1 MGLFATQRCDK
12 KSVWITGASSG
23 IGEALAHEFAKRGA
37 RVVLTGRRMDRL
49 QTLAQQINNNGGTA
63 LALELDV
70 TLDGQCES
78 VVHQIIQ
85 QFGGLDVVI
94 ANAGFGV
101 MGNVSRLQLE
111 DYRRQF
117 ETNIFGVL
125 RTIQAGIPEVKKTK
139 GSLVLVGS
147 VMGHLSLP
155 GGSPYAMSKF
165 AVRALADS
173 LHGEMR
179 PHGVGVTL
187 ISPGFVRSEIHQV
200 DNQGVH
206 HPGASKPLP
215 AWVYMDTDTA
225 ARQMVDAILSRRAE
239 SIITFHGKVAIFL
252 KQHFDGL
259 VRWIISRSVKARQPA
274 SSN

>member
-1 MGLFATQRCDK
+1 MGLFSTQRCDK
-12 KSVWITGASSG
+12 KTVWITGASSG
-23 IGEALAHEFAKRGA
+23 IGEALALEFANKGA
-37 RVVLTGRRMDRL
+37 RVVLTSRRLDRL
-49 QTLAQQINNNGGTA
+49 RTLAEQINATGGTA
-63 LALELDV
+63 LPLELDV
-70 TLDGQCES
+70 TQDGQCES
-78 VVHQIIQ
+78 VVHEIIQ
-85 QFGGLDVVI
+85 KFGGLDIVI

-117 ETNIFGVL
+117 ETNVFGVL
-125 RTIQAGIPEVKKTK
+125 RTLQAGIPEVKKTK
-139 GSLVLVGS
+139 GSLVIIGS

-179 PHGVGVTL
+179 PHGVSVTL

-200 DNQGVH
+200 DNQGIH

-215 AWVYMDTDTA
+215 PWVYLDTDQA
-225 ARQMVDAILSRRAE
+225 AKQMVRAILSRRSEA
-239 SIITFHGKVAIFL
+239 IITVHGKIAIFL
-252 KQHFDGL
+252 KRHFDGL
-259 VRWIISRSVKARQPA
+259 VRWIISRSVKARKPA
-274 SSN
+274 SSS